1 MEADVALAVGLYMV
15 QEILAAHGGQIL
27 VESVEGQ
34 GTTFTLT
41 LPRAVVETPTE
52 PLRPA

>member
-1 MEADVALAVGLYMV
+1 MGLYIV
-15 QEILAAHGGQIL
+15 QEIVTAHGGQVN

-41 LPRAVVETPTE
+41 LPRAEGTAGE
-52 PLRPA
+52 AR